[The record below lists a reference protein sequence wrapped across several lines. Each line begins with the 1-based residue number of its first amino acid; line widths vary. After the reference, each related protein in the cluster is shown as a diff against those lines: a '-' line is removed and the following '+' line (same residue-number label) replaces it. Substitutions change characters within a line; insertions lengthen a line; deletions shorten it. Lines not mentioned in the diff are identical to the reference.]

1 MYNFFALDA
10 AVSPFDM
17 VLVYLVYFWWIF
29 ALAGLLVISAI
40 VGIVYFTKKKRS
52 KKENK

>member
-1 MYNFFALDA
+1 MMLPNFALDA

-29 ALAGLLVISAI
+29 ALAGLRVISAI
-40 VGIVYFTKKKRS
+40 VGIIIYTKKKKGN
-52 KKENK
+52 KK

>member
-1 MYNFFALDA
+1 MMLPNFALDA

-40 VGIVYFTKKKRS
+40 IGIIIYTKKNKGN
-52 KKENK
+52 KK

>member
-1 MYNFFALDA
+1 MHNLFLLDV
-10 AVSPFDM
+10 AVSPFYM

-40 VGIVYFTKKKRS
+40 IGIIIYTKKK
-52 KKENK
+52 KGNKR

>member
-1 MYNFFALDA
+1 MYNFVALDA

-40 VGIVYFTKKKRS
+40 VGIIIYTKKKKGN
-52 KKENK
+52 KK